1 MSGGGRAMVLQSG
14 DRNARSAAA
23 ITGSL
28 GSEAD
33 SKISRLGGVYLLK
46 GIDFL
51 TRMVPGAED
60 TREGVLKRKKYN
72 IYIEKLAEQF
82 LK

>member
-1 MSGGGRAMVLQSG
+1 MVLQSG

-28 GSEAD
+28 GREAD

-51 TRMVPGAED
+51 TRMAPGAED
-60 TREGVLKRKKYN
+60 TRGGVLKRKKYN
-72 IYIEKLAEQF
+72 IYI
-82 LK
+82 

>member
-1 MSGGGRAMVLQSG
+1 MPGGGQAMVLQSG

-46 GIDFL
+46 DIDYL
-51 TRMVPGAED
+51 TAVVSGTKD
-60 TREGVLKRKKYN
+60 TREGVLNRKK
-72 IYIEKLAEQF
+72 
-82 LK
+82 LKYSQ